1 LLQQNIIK
9 GVTFKLLKAERSI
22 VANKQKKNTFSKK
35 IVKDFKVNKSLYL
48 MILPI
53 LLYYILFHYKP
64 MYGIIIAFKDFNP
77 SKGIIGSRWV
87 GMKHFIDFVS
97 SMYFLRTLK
106 NTIFINVVNL
116 IFGFP
121 APIILALLINELKN
135 KYFSKVVQTISYLPH
150 FISLVVVCGMI
161 IDFTRDTGVVN
172 DIIALFGGQ
181 RTTLLG
187 FPKYFVPVYVVS
199 DIWQGLG
206 WGSIIYLAA
215 LAGIDQEL
223 YEAAWVDGA
232 GRWKQTLHITIPGIL
247 PTIVILLVL
256 RIGNMLNLGFEKI
269 ILLYNPV
276 TYETADVISSYVYR
290 KGLQE
295 FNFSFSAAVGLF
307 NSIVNFI
314 LLVGANKISKKVNN
328 MSLW

>member
-1 LLQQNIIK
+1 VLKSLKVKTSISVKHRQQEGFMQRAK
-9 GVTFKLLKAERSI
+9 
-22 VANKQKKNTFSKK
+22 
-35 IVKDFKVNKSLYL
+35 KDFNLNKSLYI
-48 MILPI
+48 MVIPV
-53 LLYYILFHYKP
+53 LLFYILFHYKP
-64 MYGIIIAFKDFNP
+64 MYGVIIAFKNFSP
-77 SKGIIGSRWV
+77 VKGIMGSDWV
-87 GMKHFIDFVS
+87 GVKHFIDFVS
-97 SMYFLRTLK
+97 SMYFIRTLK
-106 NTIFINVVNL
+106 NTLVINVVNL

-121 APIILALLINELKN
+121 APIILALLVNELKN
-135 KYFSKVVQTISYLPH
+135 KYFSKIVQTISYLPH

-161 IDFTRDTGVVN
+161 IDFTRDTGIIN
-172 DIIALFGGQ
+172 DIIALFGGE
-181 RTTLLG
+181 RVTLLSN
-187 FPKYFVPVYVVS
+187 PKYFVPVFVGS

-223 YEAAWVDGA
+223 YEAACVDGA
-232 GRWKQTLHITIPGIL
+232 GKWKQTLHITLPGIL

-256 RIGNMLNLGFEKI
+256 RIGNMLNVGFEKI
-269 ILLYNPV
+269 ILLYSPV

-314 LLVGANKISKKVNN
+314 LLISANKMSKKFNDS
-328 MSLW
+328 SLW

>member
-1 LLQQNIIK
+1 LKRETSII
-9 GVTFKLLKAERSI
+9 I
-22 VANKQKKNTFSKK
+22 NKPKQETYIKRV
-35 IVKDFKVNKSLYL
+35 VKDFKINKSLYL
-48 MILPI
+48 MIMPV
-53 LLYYILFHYKP
+53 LLFYILFHYKP

-77 SKGIIGSRWV
+77 SKGILGSQWV
-87 GMKHFIDFVS
+87 GLRHFIDFVT
-97 SMYFLRTLK
+97 SMFFIRTLK
-106 NTIFINVVNL
+106 NTIVINVVNL

-121 APIILALLINELKN
+121 APIILALLINELKS

-161 IDFTRDTGVVN
+161 IDFTRDTGVIN
-172 DIIALFGGQ
+172 DIIALFGGD
-181 RTTLLG
+181 RTTLLS
-187 FPKYFVPVYVVS
+187 FPKYFVPVYVAS

-232 GRWKQTLHITIPGIL
+232 GRWKQTIHITLPGIL

-269 ILLYNPV
+269 ILLYSPV

-314 LLVGANKISKKVNN
+314 LLVGANKISKKVNDL
-328 MSLW
+328 SLW

>member
-1 LLQQNIIK
+1 L
-9 GVTFKLLKAERSI
+9 FKAESAI
-22 VANKQKKNTFSKK
+22 VSNKKREDTFIKRV
-35 IVKDFKVNKSLYL
+35 VKDFKVNKSLYIMVIPVL
-48 MILPI
+48 VF
-53 LLYYILFHYKP
+53 YILFHYKP
-64 MYGIIIAFKDFNP
+64 MYGVIIAFKNFSP
-77 SKGIIGSRWV
+77 TKGILGSDWV
-87 GMKHFIDFVS
+87 GFKHFIDFIS
-97 SMYFLRTLK
+97 SMYFVRTLK
-106 NTIFINVVNL
+106 NTIVINVVNL

-121 APIILALLINELKN
+121 APIILALLVNELKN

-161 IDFTRDTGVVN
+161 IDFTRDTGIIN
-172 DIIALFGGQ
+172 DIIALFGGE
-181 RTTLLG
+181 RVTLLSV
-187 FPKYFVPVYVVS
+187 PKYFVPVFVGS

-223 YEAAWVDGA
+223 YEAACVDGA
-232 GRWKQTLHITIPGIL
+232 GKWKQTIHITIPGIL

-256 RIGNMLNLGFEKI
+256 RIGNMLNVGFEKI
-269 ILLYNPV
+269 ILLYSPV

-314 LLVGANKISKKVNN
+314 LLISANKMSRKFNDS
-328 MSLW
+328 SLW

>member
-1 LLQQNIIK
+1 
-9 GVTFKLLKAERSI
+9 LLKAQNVNVS
-22 VANKQKKNTFSKK
+22 NKKREDTFMKRV
-35 IVKDFKVNKSLYL
+35 VKDFKLNKSLYL
-48 MILPI
+48 MVIPVLVF
-53 LLYYILFHYKP
+53 YILFHYKP
-64 MYGIIIAFKDFNP
+64 MYGVIIAFKNFTP
-77 SKGIIGSRWV
+77 TKGILGSDWV
-87 GMKHFIDFVS
+87 GLKHFIDFVS
-97 SMYFLRTLK
+97 SMFFLRTLK
-106 NTIFINVVNL
+106 NTLVINIVGL

-121 APIILALLINELKN
+121 APIILALLVNELKN

-161 IDFTRDTGVVN
+161 IDFTRDTGVIN
-172 DIIALFGGQ
+172 DIIALFGGE
-181 RTTLLG
+181 RTTLLSV
-187 FPKYFVPVYVVS
+187 PKYFVPVFVGS

-223 YEAAWVDGA
+223 YEAACVDGA
-232 GRWKQTLHITIPGIL
+232 GKWKQTLHITLPGIL

-256 RIGNMLNLGFEKI
+256 RIGNMLNVGFEKI
-269 ILLYNPV
+269 ILLYSPV

-314 LLVGANKISKKVNN
+314 LLISANKMSKKLNDS
-328 MSLW
+328 SLW